1 MKHYINLKDSP
12 LDLGIAAEVVLQ
24 RVARECKQAVYVAAR
39 KQLSRLNQVRQQ
51 LLAQLAQAKR
61 EASAGLFA
69 WIKGCRK
76 VGRIKQQLQDLSCRI
91 VSWVNSLYQ
100 HVCK

>member
-1 MKHYINLKDSP
+1 MKQYINLQDSP

-24 RVARECKQAVYVAAR
+24 RVEKQCKQAVYVAAR
-39 KQLSRLNQVRQQ
+39 KQLARLNQLRQQ
-51 LLAQLAQAKR
+51 LLGQLAQAKR

-76 VGRIKQQLQDLSCRI
+76 VSRIKHQLRDLRSRI